1 MIGGFGLTQKI
12 QNQAY
17 GQQGA
22 NGGTIALDSSK
33 NAAANN
39 FAAVTRAQ
47 YADWEQRF
55 LPKQRELVSLATNE
69 TLAKQQLGRIDGL
82 VGNSLRQAQAGQ
94 DNQMARIGITNQR
107 DTNDNSQGLRQA
119 LITAGTKNA
128 TREHERD
135 RQMGILTGADAGT
148 REKLQA
154 GGI

>member
-1 MIGGFGLTQKI
+1 MAMVGFSGGKYS
-12 QNQAY
+12 AE
-17 GQQGA
+17 
-22 NGGTIALDSSK
+22 
-33 NAAANN
+33 NN

-55 LPKQRELVSLATNE
+55 LPKQRELMALATDE

-94 DNQMARIGITNQR
+94 DNKMARMGVASNTN
-107 DTNDNSQGLRQA
+107 TNDNSLGLRQA

-128 TREHERD
+128 TRTHERD

-148 REKLQA
+148 REKLQD
-154 GGI
+154 GGL

>member
-1 MIGGFGLTQKI
+1 MSYLVSLRGGDK
-12 QNQAY
+12 
-17 GQQGA
+17 
-22 NGGTIALDSSK
+22 
-33 NAAANN
+33 AAANN

-55 LPKQRELVSLATNE
+55 LPKQRELMALATNE

-82 VGNSLRQAQAGQ
+82 VGNSLRQAQQGQ
-94 DNQMARIGITNQR
+94 DNQMARMGVTSQQNV
-107 DTNDNSQGLRQA
+107 NDNSQGLRQA
-119 LITAGTKNA
+119 LITAGTRNA